1 MPRSPGLFLRYINMK
16 SANADIEAL
25 SVNVLREESD
35 LVALQEVEPKNR
47 TVRSLHSLQTT
58 STQLSNWD
66 DIQHKSMPKLT
77 PQPEAHIRVVIRPKS
92 AKESQR
98 KMGFSWFSF
107 RSTKSPSAVDNL
119 SKQGSIKAF
128 LKAKSG
134 LNVRNR
140 PQTGQKQTSNCPS
153 AAEWLQPPREVFSY
167 LVKLRTSLRQKSP
180 KTPRRG
186 SKEKFSIRDLVSF
199 AKLDFQPLSANT
211 KSKDSFS
218 PFRGTRE
225 SEGLSGKRKK
235 GRAVVLQRDLLIS

>member
-1 MPRSPGLFLRYINMK
+1 MK

-35 LVALQEVEPKNR
+35 QMAFREMEPKNR
-47 TVRSLHSLQTT
+47 TIRSLRSVQTT
-58 STQLSNWD
+58 TVELSNWD
-66 DIQHKSMPKLT
+66 DFQQTHKSMPKLT
-77 PQPEAHIRVVIRPKS
+77 PQPEPHIRVVIRPKS

-107 RSTKSPSAVDNL
+107 RNTKSPSAVDNL
-119 SKQGSIKAF
+119 SNQGSTKAF

-134 LNVRNR
+134 LSARNR
-140 PQTGQKQTSNCPS
+140 PQTGRKQASNYPL

-167 LVKLRTSLRQKSP
+167 LVKLRTSLRPKSP

-199 AKLDFQPLSANT
+199 AKLDFKPLSANT
-211 KSKDSFS
+211 KGKDRFS
-218 PFRGTRE
+218 PFRGTRD
-225 SEGLSGKRKK
+225 SEGLSEKRRK
-235 GRAVVLQRDLLIS
+235 GRALVLQ